1 MSGRSAS
8 TASPIRRRA
17 WAMFSAL
24 SAPGFI
30 WTTLMRIAWLRWLV
44 IGDQKNRTEAGTQLA
59 AIAASPAV
67 GSERPPDCL

>member
-44 IGDQKNRTEAGTQLA
+44 IGDQKNRTEASHATGGYRGQSNL
-59 AIAASPAV
+59 
-67 GSERPPDCL
+67 GSARPPDCR